1 MTASTKAVVRSLSQY
16 RTDCF
21 IIIGARS
28 TTVEDRNVYNR
39 GVLTPHCCHFLL
51 FVDRWLTEYREM
63 STAEEL
69 VFFSV
74 HLHARERESVASSND
89 FVAHAAFLAPTDGQN
104 VASRLEAWRPA
115 LVLVYQSNHT
125 DWSHGRIKT
134 KSGLMLQQWR
144 RVPYD
149 TRCYFNVRS
158 KADISQL
165 NLPHGTDN

>member
-1 MTASTKAVVRSLSQY
+1 MYTTA
-16 RTDCF
+16 
-21 IIIGARS
+21 G
-28 TTVEDRNVYNR
+28 
-39 GVLTPHCCHFLL
+39 FLL
-51 FVDRWLTEYREM
+51 HIAATFCCL
-63 STAEEL
+63 STGGL
-69 VFFSV
+69 RNIGKCRKPRNSFFS
-74 HLHARERESVASSND
+74 LFICTPERESVASSND

-115 LVLVYQSNHT
+115 LVLVDQSNHT

-134 KSGLMLQQWR
+134 KSGLMRQQWR
-144 RVPYD
+144 CVRYD